1 MERTIKKGA
10 SSTVFKLYEIDLMQN
25 DCFKEIEELRVEI
38 PDTPDGE
45 MALQLFFLKKETAKR
60 YRDPAAEPSRVV
72 DIVKHLKSQVVAI
85 KYVSVLANNDLTA
98 VPDHGNID
106 TTIVLKCLGDFDHVL
121 GKFEVKARDYFNASI
136 IDEEDFEELK
146 EEEDDQDEVKE
157 KSVDIQNA
165 LNKFMLGKFADKK
178 LGKEGILCFFKP
190 AKGEQW
196 NSFIEIK
203 LSPNRLSRTL
213 VRSSTVSLEPEQVN
227 RFGLVLSENCF
238 HHKWDDLRSSFYFQ
252 RCVPIQMKC
261 LMLLDVILNKMITV
275 DEKTTFTFEEA
286 EGNSENS
293 QELSSDGYA
302 DDFVTVT
309 ARQLP
314 NYGTFCSRSLPLH
327 TIAYMPHYEH
337 FKKEFVDD
345 KPLSV
350 NLACYVAQT
359 SQNEREKNK

>member
-1 MERTIKKGA
+1 
-10 SSTVFKLYEIDLMQN
+10 
-25 DCFKEIEELRVEI
+25 
-38 PDTPDGE
+38 
-45 MALQLFFLKKETAKR
+45 
-60 YRDPAAEPSRVV
+60 
-72 DIVKHLKSQVVAI
+72 
-85 KYVSVLANNDLTA
+85 
-98 VPDHGNID
+98 
-106 TTIVLKCLGDFDHVL
+106 
-121 GKFEVKARDYFNASI
+121 
-136 IDEEDFEELK
+136 
-146 EEEDDQDEVKE
+146 
-157 KSVDIQNA
+157 
-165 LNKFMLGKFADKK
+165 
-178 LGKEGILCFFKP
+178 
-190 AKGEQW
+190 
-196 NSFIEIK
+196 
-203 LSPNRLSRTL
+203 
-213 VRSSTVSLEPEQVN
+213 
-227 RFGLVLSENCF
+227 
-238 HHKWDDLRSSFYFQ
+238 
-252 RCVPIQMKC
+252 
-261 LMLLDVILNKMITV
+261 MLLDVILNKMITV